1 MIYQG
6 EKMSQKIS
14 LKEAERKAFRLTSQ
28 DGLWDIFISCLPL
41 QFAIGPL
48 LSPIMG
54 DFWSSV
60 IFLPVWGLAYLAIWL
75 VRKYV
80 VKPRIGMVKYGPVR
94 RLRLMRFTSIMLVG
108 NLAILA
114 LGIVVYVNFATLS
127 GVLIAVILGLFW
139 LIGFSMAAYF
149 LDYPRLYFYGLL
161 LAVSPLIGEW
171 LYSTYGVAHHG
182 FPVTFGFSAGVMIVS
197 GIATF
202 IHFLHDNPL
211 PTMED
216 PLEEISSNV

>member
-1 MIYQG
+1 
-6 EKMSQKIS
+6 MSQKIS
-14 LKEAERKAFRLTSQ
+14 LKEAERKAFRFTFQ
-28 DGLWDIFISCLPL
+28 DGLWDIFISFFPL

-54 DFWSSV
+54 DFWSSA

-80 VKPRIGMVKYGPVR
+80 VKPRIGMVKYGSAR
-94 RLRLMRFTSIMLVG
+94 RLRLARFTLIMLLG
-108 NLAILA
+108 NLAIFA
-114 LGIVVYVNFATLS
+114 LGIVVYVNFTTLS
-127 GVLIAVILGLFW
+127 GVLIAAILGLFW

-161 LAVSPLIGEW
+161 LSVSPLVGEW

-182 FPVTFGFSAGVMIVS
+182 FPVTFGFSAGVMILS
-197 GIATF
+197 GLVTF
-202 IHFLHDNPL
+202 VRFLRDNPL
-211 PTMED
+211 PDTE
-216 PLEEISSNV
+216 PPIQGASNA

>member
-1 MIYQG
+1 
-6 EKMSQKIS
+6 MSQKIS
-14 LKEAERKAFRLTSQ
+14 LKEAERKAFRFTFQ
-28 DGLWDIFISCLPL
+28 DGLWDIFISFFPL

-54 DFWSSV
+54 DFWSSA

-80 VKPRIGMVKYGPVR
+80 VKPRIGMVKYGSAR
-94 RLRLMRFTSIMLVG
+94 RLRLARFTLIMLLG
-108 NLAILA
+108 NLAIFA

-161 LAVSPLIGEW
+161 LSVSPLVGEW

-182 FPVTFGFSAGVMIVS
+182 FPVTFGFSAGVMILS
-197 GIATF
+197 GLVTF
-202 IHFLHDNPL
+202 VRFLRDNPL
-211 PTMED
+211 PDTE
-216 PLEEISSNV
+216 PPIQGASNA